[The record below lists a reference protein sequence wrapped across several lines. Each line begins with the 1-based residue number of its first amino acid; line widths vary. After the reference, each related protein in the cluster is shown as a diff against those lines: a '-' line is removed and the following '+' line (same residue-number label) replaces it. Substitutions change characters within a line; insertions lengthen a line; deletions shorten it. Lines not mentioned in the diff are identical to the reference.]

1 MQILTTIALIVIGI
15 LLFELIILFHEGGHF
30 LTAKKSG
37 VKVNEFAIG
46 MGPKIFGFKKGETQ
60 YSLRL
65 FPIGGY
71 CAMEGEDEESDNP
84 RAFTNAKVWKRM
96 IIIVAGAFMNIVLGL
111 IMMFAI
117 VVQSPA
123 FSSTTVSGFSQNSFS
138 ANCGLKQGDN
148 IVKLNNYS
156 IWCAQDMSFAIA
168 TMKCKS
174 VNGHSVSIYKEDC
187 CSSLCSFY
195 ADMYSGKKA
204 KYSKKQLDKELSL
217 LTEGTSKINSTDSKP
232 KAKAVMDEYYSKM
245 AEFIGIKDYKTPEIK
260 ERKTRL
266 RFQTD
271 VDVIRDGKTVTL
283 KDVQLYTYLA
293 EKDAKEP
300 SVSID
305 YYVKPIEKNF
315 VTVLQQTGIQTVAVA
330 RMVWSSLIGLA
341 TGQFTFKDVSG
352 PVGAA
357 SAITQ
362 VASKGLESS
371 FLDAFNN
378 ILYMMMLISVN
389 LGIFNMLPFPALDGG
404 RFLFLLIEFIFRKP
418 VPRKVERIVNGIGLA
433 ILLTFMAV
441 ITVKD
446 IWMLL
451 PFAGGTIISSA
462 R

>member
-1 MQILTTIALIVIGI
+1 MEILTTIALIIIGV
-15 LLFELIILFHEGGHF
+15 LLFELIIFFHEGGHF

-37 VKVNEFAIG
+37 VQVNEFSLG

-71 CAMEGEDEESDNP
+71 CAMEGEDEESENP

-111 IMMFAI
+111 IMMFVI
-117 VVQSPA
+117 VLQSSA

-138 ANCGLKQGDN
+138 ANSGLRSGDT
-148 IVKLNNYS
+148 IVKLNDYS
-156 IWCAQDMSFAIA
+156 IWCSQDMSFAMA
-168 TMKCKS
+168 TLKCKDVSGMSLS
-174 VNGHSVSIYKEDC
+174 VYKQDC
-187 CSSLCSFY
+187 CVNLCKLY
-195 ADMYSGKKA
+195 AEMYNDKKA
-204 KYSKKQLDKELSL
+204 KYTKKQLDKEITI
-217 LTEGTSKINSTDSKP
+217 LTEGTEKINNST
-232 KAKAVMDEYYSKM
+232 AKASAKTLMNNYYSKM
-245 AEFIGIKDYKTPEIK
+245 EKYVGVKNYKIPEIK
-260 ERKTRL
+260 ERKSRQ

-271 VDVIRDGKTVTL
+271 IEVVRNGKNVIL
-283 KDVQLYTYLA
+283 KDVQFYTYL
-293 EKDAKEP
+293 ESKDDKEP
-300 SVSID
+300 KVSID

-315 VTVLQQTGIQTVAVA
+315 VTVLQQTGLQTVAVA
-330 RMVWSSLIGLA
+330 RMVWSSLIGLV
-341 TGQFTFKDVSG
+341 TGQFSFKDISG

-357 SAITQ
+357 SAISQ

-378 ILYMMMLISVN
+378 ILFMMMLISVN

-404 RFLFLLIEFIFRKP
+404 RFLFLLIEFIFKKP
-418 VPRKVERIVNGIGLA
+418 IPRKVEQVVNGIGLA

-446 IWMLL
+446 IWVLL
-451 PFAGGTIISSA
+451 PFNSGG
-462 R
+462 

>member
-1 MQILTTIALIVIGI
+1 MQILTTIALIVIGV

-37 VKVNEFAIG
+37 VQVNEFAIG

-71 CAMEGEDEESDNP
+71 CAMEGEDDESDNP
-84 RAFTNAKVWKRM
+84 RAFTNAKIWKRM

-111 IMMFAI
+111 IMMFFI
-117 VVQSPA
+117 VIQSPA
-123 FSSTTVSGFSQNSFS
+123 FSSTTVEGFSQNSFS
-138 ANCGLKQGDN
+138 ANSGLMRGDT
-148 IVKLNNYS
+148 IVKLNRYDV
-156 IWCAQDMSFAIA
+156 WCAQDMSFAIA
-168 TMKCKS
+168 TMKCQKVSGKTLS
-174 VNGHSVSIYKEDC
+174 VYKEDC
-187 CSSLCSFY
+187 CVNLCTLYSE
-195 ADMYSGKKA
+195 MYNDKKA
-204 KYSKKQLDKELSL
+204 KYTKKQLDKEISI
-217 LTEGTSKINSTDSKP
+217 LTEGTTKINSADSKT
-232 KAKAVMDEYYSKM
+232 KAKALMDDYYSKM
-245 AEFIGIKDYKTPEIK
+245 ENYVGVKDYKIPEIN
-260 ERKTRL
+260 ERKTRQ

-271 VDVIRDGKTVTL
+271 IDVIRDGKTITL
-283 KDVQLYTYLA
+283 KDVQFYTYL
-293 EKDAKEP
+293 ESKDAKEP
-300 SVSID
+300 TVSID

-315 VTVLQQTGIQTVAVA
+315 VTVLQQTGVQTVAVA

-404 RFLFLLIEFIFRKP
+404 RFLFLLIEFLFRKP
-418 VPRKVERIVNGIGLA
+418 IPRKVEKIVNGVGLA

-441 ITVKD
+441 VTVKD
-446 IWMLL
+446 IWVLL
-451 PFAGGTIISSA
+451 PFGGGS
-462 R
+462 